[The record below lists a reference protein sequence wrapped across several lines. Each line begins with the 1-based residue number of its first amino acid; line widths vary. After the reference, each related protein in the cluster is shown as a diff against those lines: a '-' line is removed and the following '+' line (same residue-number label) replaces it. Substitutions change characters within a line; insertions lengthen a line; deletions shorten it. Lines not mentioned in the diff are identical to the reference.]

1 MLMSESPT
9 SLAALRRTIAA
20 LDRKAPEQ
28 TADRF
33 ATGHPGLDA
42 ALGGGLARGRLHELF
57 ADSEEA
63 GAGTGMALLLARLAA
78 GPGRTGTGSK
88 PLLWLRT
95 EGSARMDGTPYGP
108 GLAAIGIAP
117 DRLLLG
123 VMADMVALLQA
134 ALDGLRCP
142 GLGAVVVEARGR
154 QPLIDLTATRRL
166 ALAAEGS
173 GVTALLARIGGDPAP
188 SAAETRWRVAAA
200 PSAPL
205 PGDAPGHSAFDLHL
219 LRRRA
224 GPDGLSWRVEWRAH
238 AGAFGEW
245 NGGSERQGR
254 ETGRDGAA
262 LSGAVVPVPAPRPA
276 ADRAA

>member
-1 MLMSESPT
+1 MSESSN

-28 TADRF
+28 VADRF

-57 ADSEEA
+57 ADGQEA
-63 GAGTGMALLLARLAA
+63 GAGTGMALLLAQLAA
-78 GPGRTGTGSK
+78 GEDCGERGGR
-88 PLLWLRT
+88 PLLWLRG
-95 EGSARMDGTPYGP
+95 EGSARMDGAPYGP

-117 DRLLLG
+117 ERLLLG
-123 VMADMVALLQA
+123 VLTDTASLLQA

-142 GLGAVVVEARGR
+142 ALGAVIVEVRGR

-166 ALAAEGS
+166 VLAAEGS
-173 GVTALLARIGGDPAP
+173 GVTALMARIGGDPVP
-188 SAAETRWRVAAA
+188 SAAETRWQVAAA

-205 PGDAPGHSAFDLHL
+205 PGDAPGHSAFDLTL

-224 GPDGLSWRVEWRAH
+224 GPDGLHWRVEWQARR
-238 AGAFGEW
+238 GSFGDYDR
-245 NGGSERQGR
+245 GSEHDGR
-254 ETGRDGAA
+254 ETGGDGAA
-262 LSGAVVPVPAPRPA
+262 LSGAVVPVPAARPA

>member
-1 MLMSESPT
+1 MSESST

-28 TADRF
+28 AADRF

-57 ADSEEA
+57 ADGQEA
-63 GAGTGMALLLARLAA
+63 GAGTGMALLLAQLAA
-78 GPGRTGTGSK
+78 GEGGGA
-88 PLLWLRT
+88 LLWLRG
-95 EGSARMDGTPYGP
+95 EGSARMDGAPYGP

-117 DRLLLG
+117 ERLLLG
-123 VMADMVALLQA
+123 VMTDTASLLQA

-142 GLGAVVVEARGR
+142 ALGAVIVEVRGR

-166 ALAAEGS
+166 VLAAEAS
-173 GVTALLARIGGDPAP
+173 GVTALMARIGGDPAP
-188 SAAETRWRVAAA
+188 SAAETRWQVAAA

-205 PGDAPGHSAFDLHL
+205 PGDAPGHSAFDLTL

-224 GPDGLSWRVEWRAH
+224 GPDGLHWRMEWQAQR
-238 AGAFGEW
+238 GSFGDYDR
-245 NGGSERQGR
+245 GGEHDGR
-254 ETGRDGAA
+254 EIGGDGAA
-262 LSGAVVPVPAPRPA
+262 LSGAVVSVPAARPA